1 MDRRW
6 VPGRYGDPVITV
18 GADPRVLVVSHD
30 ARPDGLPRMPGY
42 VAFSEAADVLA
53 STTGADVASLRISPT
68 SPSMRVRRIVGRRY
82 RQAAGRGRQLPTIPG
97 DERAATADRPLAG
110 RYDLLVF
117 VAVTEWDLPL
127 LERLHHLRRRADRV
141 AVWFPEVWPRDFLDR
156 RLALEPFGM
165 VDDLYVGVA
174 DSAPLLAGVA
184 GAPATYLPMAVDV
197 VRFAPDGL
205 DIPRPV
211 DVLGI
216 GRRLP
221 RLHDALLD
229 WSRRSGRYYVY
240 DTVDGGEVLQ
250 PRAHRQN
257 LAALYRR
264 SNVAVTHYAKFDQPE
279 RIGDQREIPGRLW
292 EGLAAGTV
300 MAGMPPSESLQR
312 QRPGAPVVKPLP
324 DDPAEA
330 VALLDELCRRPDES
344 ARRRNL
350 HLALTANDWGHRWA
364 TVFERAGLP
373 VPSNLRARLDHL
385 AERAEALDRV
395 V

>member
-1 MDRRW
+1 M
-6 VPGRYGDPVITV
+6 ITV
-18 GADPRVLVVSHD
+18 GPDPRVLVVGHD
-30 ARPDGLPRMPGY
+30 ARPDDLPRMPGY

-53 STTGADVASLRISPT
+53 SAAGADVAQLCISPT
-68 SPSMRVRRIVGRRY
+68 SPSMRVRRILGRRY
-82 RQAAGRGRQLPTIPG
+82 RRAAGRGRSLPALPG
-97 DERAATADRPLAG
+97 DERAATVDAPLAD

-141 AVWFPEVWPRDFLDR
+141 AVWFPEVWPRDFQDR

-184 GAPATYLPMAVDV
+184 DAPACYLPMAVDV

-205 DIPRPV
+205 DGSRPV

-221 RLHDALLD
+221 ALHEALLD
-229 WSRRSGRYYVY
+229 WSRRTGRYYVY

-257 LAALYRR
+257 LASLYRR
-264 SNVAVTHYAKFDQPE
+264 SNLAVTHYAKFDQPE
-279 RIGDQREIPGRLW
+279 RIGDQREIPGRVW
-292 EGLAAGTV
+292 EGLAGGTV
-300 MAGMPPSESLQR
+300 MAGMPPSEALQEH
-312 QRPGAPVVKPLP
+312 RPGAAVVEALP
-324 DDPAEA
+324 DAPADA
-330 VALLDELCRRPDES
+330 VAMLDELCRRPNGPV
-344 ARRRNL
+344 RRRNL

-364 TVFERAGLP
+364 VVFERAGLAI
-373 VPSNLRARLDHL
+373 PSGLRARLDHL
-385 AERAEALDRV
+385 AERAEALDRAV
-395 V
+395 